1 MYKVSG
7 IIIAFCLSAT
17 AMAQNTTRLE
27 IKSLPAYHSG
37 ISSIYIAGSFNG
49 WNPQDDQYKFSKDE
63 KGNYF
68 LTLKLIPGKYEY
80 KITRGGWDKVESRK
94 GGAAIENRLLVIPT
108 DKTVELII
116 DEWTDHFV
124 KAIPKS
130 TASKN
135 VRIIDTSFIIPQLS
149 RIRKVQI
156 YLPENYSALK
166 NKFPVLYIQD
176 GQNVFDDS
184 TSFAGEWGV
193 DEFLDSSKAKQCIVV
208 AIDNGG
214 SKRLNEYCPFDFTL
228 NPQKPKENKGEGMKY
243 VEFLAKTLKPF
254 IDNNYRTL
262 KDKKNTFITG
272 SSMGGLISF
281 YALLKYPK
289 LFGGAGV
296 FSPSVWICK
305 DDLLRLVKTAG
316 KKVNANIY
324 FYCGKQEGTGMVQDM
339 LKAYEEM
346 GAVSKSKMTM
356 VIRDNGKH
364 NEPTWRKEF
373 PLFYEWIMK

>member
-184 TSFAGEWGV
+184 TSFAGEWSV

-208 AIDNGG
+208 AI
-214 SKRLNEYCPFDFTL
+214 
-228 NPQKPKENKGEGMKY
+228 
-243 VEFLAKTLKPF
+243 
-254 IDNNYRTL
+254 
-262 KDKKNTFITG
+262 
-272 SSMGGLISF
+272 
-281 YALLKYPK
+281 
-289 LFGGAGV
+289 
-296 FSPSVWICK
+296 
-305 DDLLRLVKTAG
+305 
-316 KKVNANIY
+316 
-324 FYCGKQEGTGMVQDM
+324 
-339 LKAYEEM
+339 
-346 GAVSKSKMTM
+346 
-356 VIRDNGKH
+356 
-364 NEPTWRKEF
+364 
-373 PLFYEWIMK
+373 EWW